1 MAGSSA
7 GLALADHAGAARAT
21 ERAGSGL
28 QDVPARLASRSH
40 ATRALPG
47 RSFAMALLVAIVCLH
62 TAPACAGDPRAC
74 SITCGTADECP
85 ADTEC
90 GADGYCY
97 LADQEPGSCSLDTVD
112 AGQVEPDAADP
123 PDAAAAASFA
133 GEDAPD
139 LIIPDDSTIG
149 IETAITADVA
159 GLDVQTV
166 QVHLEIQHSWRG
178 DLIVTLRSPAGETY
192 PVVELLPEDS
202 GIDLRG
208 VHDVTGFTAGSPAA
222 GDWTLQLV
230 DRGPGDVGTLEYWS
244 IGINEATP

>member
-1 MAGSSA
+1 MS
-7 GLALADHAGAARAT
+7 LA
-21 ERAGSGL
+21 
-28 QDVPARLASRSH
+28 AS
-40 ATRALPG
+40 
-47 RSFAMALLVAIVCLH
+47 LLVAIAALS

-112 AGQVEPDAADP
+112 AGQEEPDAANP
-123 PDAAAAASFA
+123 PDSAAAASFA

-139 LIIPDDSTIG
+139 LIVPDDSTIG
-149 IETAITADVA
+149 VETAITADVA

-178 DLIVTLRSPAGETY
+178 DLVVTLRSPAGETY

-208 VHDVTGFTAGSPAA
+208 VHDVTGFTAGSAAA

-244 IGINEATP
+244 IGINEAAP

>member
-1 MAGSSA
+1 MI
-7 GLALADHAGAARAT
+7 DH
-21 ERAGSGL
+21 SK
-28 QDVPARLASRSH
+28 S
-40 ATRALPG
+40 ALPG
-47 RSFAMALLVAIVCLH
+47 RSFAVWLLVAIAAL
-62 TAPACAGDPRAC
+62 AIAACRGDPRAC
-74 SITCGTADECP
+74 SITCGTAGECP
-85 ADTEC
+85 ADTAC

-97 LADQEPGSCSLDTVD
+97 LPDQEPGSCSLDTVD
-112 AGQVEPDAADP
+112 AGQEEEPDAADT

-133 GEDAPD
+133 GDDAPD
-139 LIIPDDSTIG
+139 LIVPDDSTIG
-149 IETAITADVA
+149 VETIITADVP

-178 DLIVTLRSPAGETY
+178 DLVVTLRSPAGETY

-244 IGINEATP
+244 IGINEAAP